1 MNSSAVQGD
10 NEEISEI
17 KILNNKKKMRN
28 LYYIKKCYVQ

>member
-17 KILNNKKKMRN
+17 KILNNKKKN
-28 LYYIKKCYVQ
+28 EKFILY